1 MTRQVKILRFWWWL
15 FLLYGLLAV
24 VICGLI
30 YIKVPAK
37 YFSTTKIF
45 VSPTASSALA
55 NVYDAPFTDRAV
67 KTVTILAE
75 GNEIIGT
82 VARKSGYNEKII
94 KKSLKAK
101 SIIGTQVIE
110 IRVEDGDKILV
121 RVVSRLV
128 PSVLEEQLKKIQQ
141 NSDAETKDQIKISI
155 AEQSTTPEIDRL
167 YKSKIVFFSL
177 IALILV
183 GYGLYYLIYAYDRSI
198 KEAEDF
204 ESMGLNFL
212 GDFSRMY
219 KAGEGARA
227 LFNDANRFALESI
240 REVRSSIF
248 LLGNGVKT
256 IAITSLRPKEG
267 KSAFISSLA
276 LTLSEVG
283 KKVILID
290 ADLRAPSINKHFGIP
305 LGGGLADYL
314 EGKASREEIIT
325 KSEHENLWVVPAGKS
340 ISLKAS
346 SLIKEDKLKP
356 LLHWLIEAGNVDFI
370 LMDTPPL
377 EACSDAALVAK
388 ISDGAI
394 VVAEFG
400 KTSHRDLV
408 KIKKLSKKLKANF
421 LGAVLTK
428 TRSRK
433 KYQYYY

>member
-1 MTRQVKILRFWWWL
+1 VTRQIKILRFWWWL

-24 VICGLI
+24 LVCGLI

-75 GNEIIGT
+75 GNEIVNT
-82 VARKSGYNEKII
+82 VAQKSGYNKKII

-110 IRVEDGDKILV
+110 IRIVNSDKVLV
-121 RVVSRLV
+121 TAISRLV
-128 PSVLEEQLKKIQQ
+128 PSVLEDQLKKIQHD
-141 NSDAETKDQIKISI
+141 SDAETKDQIKISI
-155 AEQSTTPEIDRL
+155 AEQSTTPEIDKL
-167 YKSKIVFFSL
+167 YKVKIVFFSL
-177 IALILV
+177 IALVLI

-204 ESMGLNFL
+204 EGMGLNFL
-212 GDFSRMY
+212 GDFGRME

-227 LFNDANRFALESI
+227 LFDDANRFVLESV
-240 REVRSSIF
+240 REVRSGIF
-248 LLGNGVKT
+248 LHGNGIRT

-283 KKVILID
+283 KKVILVD
-290 ADLRAPSINKHFGIP
+290 ADLRAPSINKLFGIP

-314 EGKASREEIIT
+314 EGKASREEIII
-325 KSEHENLWVVPAGKS
+325 KSEHDNLWVVPAGKS

-346 SLIKEDKLKP
+346 SLIREDKLKP
-356 LLHWLIEAGNVDFI
+356 FLRWLIEAGNVDFI
-370 LMDTPPL
+370 LIDTPPL
-377 EACSDAALVAK
+377 EACSDAALIAK

-428 TRSRK
+428 ARSRK